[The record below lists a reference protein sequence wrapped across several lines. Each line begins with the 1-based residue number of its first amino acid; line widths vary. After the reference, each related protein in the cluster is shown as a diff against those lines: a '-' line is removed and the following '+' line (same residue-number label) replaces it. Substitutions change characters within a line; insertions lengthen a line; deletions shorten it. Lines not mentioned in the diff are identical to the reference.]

1 MEGYVEEG
9 LLGLSTEVE
18 GRILSSSVTRDLLC
32 LEQCTPLTSQL
43 VNPLLS
49 SVKTPLRFR
58 AWERTLAQHP
68 DGEFAGYVLRGIAEG
83 FRIGYSRASWPCES
97 ARRNMQSAK
106 ENSEVV
112 RGYLEEE
119 MAAGRV
125 VGPLEMG
132 SVQGVQISPFG
143 VIPKSQPGKWRLIVD
158 LSSPQGKS
166 VNDGIRKEWCSL
178 VYTSVDDVVKIIRG
192 LGCGALMA
200 KVDIKAAYRMV
211 PVHPDDRYLLGMQW
225 DGKLYIDTAL
235 PFGLCS
241 APKIFNALADAIEW
255 VLCARG
261 VKYVRH
267 YLDDFILLGPAGTNL
282 CTRDVEMVLDTFQEL
297 GVPVAENKLVGP
309 STCITFLGIEIDS
322 VRMKLRLPEDKLER
336 VKTLVA
342 EWRGQRSCRKREL
355 ESLIGHL
362 SHACKVV
369 RPGRRV
375 LSGMIQLLAI
385 AKKPFHYIRL
395 NEAFRGDLEWW
406 HAFLGQWNGVSM
418 LFEVQ
423 AQNPQIEIWSDAS
436 GGWGCAAIWDGQ
448 WFQIQWSDF
457 PNFADTMIAAKELLP
472 IVVAAAVWG
481 RYWAGCTV
489 RCMCDNE
496 AVVSVIRT
504 GSCKEGHMAHMLRC
518 LFFLEARFGFVVV
531 SAHVPGSF
539 NTWADALSRN
549 HLDVFHS
556 LAPQASPTPIHVP
569 SAVVEGLSHTRSWIS
584 PSWTK
589 WFDSISTQL

>member
-1 MEGYVEEG
+1 MFTYSLVQDCILTGGLHEEPVSVEGYVEEG

-32 LEQCTPLTSQL
+32 LEQCTPLSAQS

-58 AWERTLAQHP
+58 AWDRALAEHL

-83 FRIGYSRASWPCES
+83 FRIGYSRTSWPCES
-97 ARRNMQSAK
+97 ARHNMQSAK
-106 ENSEVV
+106 EYPEVV

-125 VGPLEMG
+125 VSPLEMG
-132 SVQGVQISPFG
+132 SVQGVQISTFE

-158 LSSPQGKS
+158 LSSPQRKC

-178 VYTSVDDVVKIIRG
+178 VYTSVDDDVKIIRG

-200 KVDIKAAYRMV
+200 KVDVKAAYRMV
-211 PVHPDDRYLLGMQW
+211 PVHPEDRYLLGMQW

-235 PFGLCS
+235 PFGLRS

-342 EWRGQRSCRKREL
+342 EWRGRRSCRKREL

-362 SHACKVV
+362 SHA
-369 RPGRRV
+369 
-375 LSGMIQLLAI
+375 
-385 AKKPFHYIRL
+385 
-395 NEAFRGDLEWW
+395 W
-406 HAFLGQWNGVSM
+406 
-418 LFEVQ
+418 
-423 AQNPQIEIWSDAS
+423 
-436 GGWGCAAIWDGQ
+436 
-448 WFQIQWSDF
+448 
-457 PNFADTMIAAKELLP
+457 
-472 IVVAAAVWG
+472 
-481 RYWAGCTV
+481 
-489 RCMCDNE
+489 
-496 AVVSVIRT
+496 
-504 GSCKEGHMAHMLRC
+504 
-518 LFFLEARFGFVVV
+518 
-531 SAHVPGSF
+531 
-539 NTWADALSRN
+539 
-549 HLDVFHS
+549 
-556 LAPQASPTPIHVP
+556 
-569 SAVVEGLSHTRSWIS
+569 
-584 PSWTK
+584 
-589 WFDSISTQL
+589 